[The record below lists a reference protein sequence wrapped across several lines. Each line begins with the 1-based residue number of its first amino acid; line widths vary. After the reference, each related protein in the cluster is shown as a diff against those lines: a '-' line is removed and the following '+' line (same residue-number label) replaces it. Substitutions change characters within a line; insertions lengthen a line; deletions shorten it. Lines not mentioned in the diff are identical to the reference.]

1 MKLADIAEFMRI
13 QDLSI
18 TRKQMYNLVVET
30 TCEKDTA
37 HFDHELGKGLS
48 VLVID
53 KGQHKQR
60 SIFEFGHK
68 EDLQQ
73 DLQLKT
79 LEVEELKKEVASLKV
94 DLAS

>member
-18 TRKQMYNLVVET
+18 TRNQMYNLVVET
-30 TCEKDTA
+30 TCEKDSA
-37 HFDHELGKGLS
+37 LFELGKGLS

-53 KGQHKQR
+53 KGQNQK
-60 SIFEFGHK
+60 SVFEFEHK

-79 LEVEELKKEVASLKV
+79 LEVEELKKEVASLKKE
-94 DLAS
+94 LKS